1 MKNNE
6 NKSESLTN
14 NVTYYDERND
24 WLKSSDDE
32 LFKLCK
38 CDFFKSTGKG
48 GQKRNKTSSA
58 VRLTHLSTNISA
70 NADDY
75 RSQHDNR
82 HLALKRLRFELALR
96 CRCHEVLIVD
106 LKISKKNPQYSL
118 LIALL
123 CDIIVNNQLS
133 IKESATHLSLSS
145 NQLIKILYKDNK
157 LWQYLQF
164 LREQAGL
171 SRLKRP

>member
-6 NKSESLTN
+6 NKKLANHIS
-14 NVTYYDERND
+14 YYDERNN
-24 WLKSSDDE
+24 WLKSTDDE
-32 LFKLCK
+32 LFKQCK

-58 VRLTHLSTNISA
+58 VRLTHLIAGISA
-70 NADDY
+70 SADDY

-96 CRCHEVLIVD
+96 CRCHENLKVD
-106 LKISKKNPQYSL
+106 LKISKKNSQYSL

-123 CDIIVNNQLS
+123 CDIIVNNQLN
-133 IKESATHLSLSS
+133 IKESATILSLSS
-145 NQLIKILYKDNK
+145 NQLVKILYKDNK